1 MIEADA
7 PLVLVEWEDSAQPIP
22 CWIRLSEF
30 EPSTVVSCVSVGWLI
45 QNDERM
51 KVLAPNMG
59 EVEDAEQIQAS
70 GIIRI
75 PTSAVTRIVRLREGQ
90 TLTCGG
96 PSSRPGRAR
105 TRKPS

>member
-1 MIEADA
+1 MARVDT
-7 PLVLVEWEDSAQPIP
+7 PLVLIEWEDSAQPIP
-22 CWIRLSEF
+22 GWIRLSEF
-30 EPSTVVSCVSVGWLI
+30 ESGTAVSCVSVGWLI

-75 PTSAVTRIVRLREGQ
+75 PTSAVTRIVCLREGQ
-90 TLTCGG
+90 ALTCDG

>member
-1 MIEADA
+1 MTGVDT

-22 CWIRLSEF
+22 RWIRLSEF
-30 EPSTVVSCVSVGWLI
+30 ESGAAVSCVSVGWLI

-59 EVEDAEQIQAS
+59 EIEDAEQIQAS

-75 PTSAVTRIVRLREGQ
+75 PTRAVTRIVCLREGQ
-90 TLTCGG
+90 TLTCDG
-96 PSSRPGRAR
+96 PLSRPDRAR
-105 TRKPS
+105 RRKPS